1 MEGIETRIGGFVI
14 LCMGLAITQSSAAI
28 ERLNVAQN
36 LQDDQRK
43 RKEKKQD
50 DDDDGGAC
58 KNGSNPARV
67 GV

>member
-1 MEGIETRIGGFVI
+1 MEEIETRIGGFVI

-43 RKEKKQD
+43 RK
-50 DDDDGGAC
+50 A
-58 KNGSNPARV
+58 KNKTTTTMMAVPV
-67 GV
+67 KMVVIPPE

>member
-43 RKEKKQD
+43 RK
-50 DDDDGGAC
+50 A
-58 KNGSNPARV
+58 KNKTTTTMMAVPV
-67 GV
+67 KMVVIPPE

>member
-43 RKEKKQD
+43 RKEKT
-50 DDDDGGAC
+50 
-58 KNGSNPARV
+58 RR
-67 GV
+67 